1 MAEAGAHLTSTSVN
15 EQPSIFEVLAQ
26 ESLMEAVRPAL
37 KHAVKVLA
45 ESNPS
50 CFGFLWR
57 RFDEFYLLL
66 DLLLQNHFLSHC
78 SASFSENF
86 YGLKRISAGRGLP
99 FRLGLHRKS
108 HWRSLLLLCLVPYLR
123 AKLEATLA
131 RQRDEEDF
139 SIRLAQTRGQRLYRA
154 AMAAY
159 PYVSS
164 AWQAWVF
171 CQHLLFVF
179 GVTRTHSPLLWLA
192 RIRLARLNAQDIRD
206 MEVKSSKTGNPA
218 EGSLVQRAWA
228 LMSQAARGVAL
239 SLSTSLSL
247 GVFFLQFLEWWYSS
261 DNQSALKTL
270 TSLPAPPP
278 PLHLKEEEQSRP
290 NSSALSAN
298 GSAEIQ
304 PDSNSRNCPLCR
316 GLRTNATVLST
327 SGFVF
332 CYRCIYTYVKANRRC
347 PVTGYPT
354 ELQHLIKIYSPE
366 S

>member
-1 MAEAGAHLTSTSVN
+1 MAESGAHLTSTSVN

-37 KHAVKVLA
+37 RHAVKVLA

-50 CFGFLWR
+50 RFGFLWQ
-57 RFDEFYLLL
+57 RFDELYLLL

-86 YGLKRISAGRGLP
+86 YGLKRVSGGRGLP
-99 FRLGLHRKS
+99 VRLGLHRRS

-139 SIRLAQTRGQRLYRA
+139 SIRLAQTRSQRLYRA
-154 AMAAY
+154 AVAAY

-171 CQHLLFVF
+171 CQQLFFIF
-179 GVTRTHSPLLWLA
+179 GVSRTHNPLLWLA
-192 RIRLARLNAQDIRD
+192 RVRLVRLNAQDIRD
-206 MEVKSSKTGNPA
+206 MELKTSKTGSPA
-218 EGSLVQRAWA
+218 DGSLLQRAWW
-228 LMSQAARGVAL
+228 MTSQAARGVAL

-261 DNQSALKTL
+261 DNQSTVKTL

-278 PLHLKEEEQSRP
+278 PLHLQQEHSCQDPPSI
-290 NSSALSAN
+290 SAN
-298 GSAEIQ
+298 HSEETQAGSH
-304 PDSNSRNCPLCR
+304 SRTCPLCR

-332 CYRCIYTYVKANRRC
+332 CYRCVYTYVKANRRC

>member
-1 MAEAGAHLTSTSVN
+1 MAEAGAHLTSTAAN

-37 KHAVKVLA
+37 RHAVKVLA

-50 CFGFLWR
+50 RFGFLWR
-57 RFDEFYLLL
+57 CFDELYLLL

-86 YGLKRISAGRGLP
+86 YGLKRVSGGRGLP
-99 FRLGLHRKS
+99 VRLGLRGRL

-139 SIRLAQTRGQRLYRA
+139 SIRLAQTRSQRLYRA
-154 AMAAY
+154 AVAAY

-171 CQHLLFVF
+171 VQQLLFVF
-179 GVTRTHSPLLWLA
+179 GVAGTHNPLLWLA
-192 RIRLARLNAQDIRD
+192 RVRLARLNAQDIRD
-206 MEVKSSKTGNPA
+206 MERKTSKTGNPA
-218 EGSLVQRAWA
+218 EGSLVQRAWG
-228 LMSQAARGVAL
+228 LMSQAAGGVAL
-239 SLSTSLSL
+239 SLSSSLSM

-261 DNQSALKTL
+261 DNQSAVKAL

-278 PLHLKEEEQSRP
+278 PLHLQQERSGRDPPPVPADRGEQT
-290 NSSALSAN
+290 
-298 GSAEIQ
+298 Q
-304 PDSNSRNCPLCR
+304 PGPGGGGCPLCR
-316 GLRTNATVLST
+316 RLRTNATVLST

>member
-50 CFGFLWR
+50 RFGFLWR
-57 RFDEFYLLL
+57 RFDELYLLL

-78 SASFSENF
+78 SASYSENF
-86 YGLKRISAGRGLP
+86 YGLKRLSGRGLP
-99 FRLGLHRKS
+99 VHLGLNRRS

-123 AKLEATLA
+123 AKLEVTLA
-131 RQRDEEDF
+131 QQRDEEDF
-139 SIRLAQTRGQRLYRA
+139 SIRLAQSRLQRLYRA
-154 AMAAY
+154 AVAAY
-159 PYVSS
+159 PYVSA

-171 CQHLLFVF
+171 LQQLLFVF
-179 GVTRTHSPLLWLA
+179 GVTRTHNPLLWLA
-192 RIRLARLNAQDIRD
+192 GVRLARLNARDIRD
-206 MEVKSSKTGNPA
+206 LELKPSRPADLA
-218 EGSLVQRAWA
+218 EGSLVQRAWS
-228 LMSQAARGVAL
+228 LMSQAARGAAL
-239 SLSTSLSL
+239 SLSTSLSM

-261 DNQSALKTL
+261 ENQDTVKTL

-278 PLHLKEEEQSRP
+278 PLHLKQGGGERE
-290 NSSALSAN
+290 ASAN
-298 GSAEIQ
+298 QSTEA
-304 PDSNSRNCPLCR
+304 PRSVSSCPLCR
-316 GLRTNATVLST
+316 RLRTNATVLST

-332 CYRCIYTYVKANRRC
+332 CYRCVYTYVKANRRC
-347 PVTGYPT
+347 PVTGYPS